1 LVRVTRIKSFFQS
14 LSELIGKSPFFD
26 LSYTLRIQ
34 KARNCFKFF
43 IKLGYTFF
51 MSVKKAVIPAA
62 GLGTRF
68 LPATKAQPKEMLPLV
83 DKPAIQYIV
92 EEARESG
99 IESILIV
106 TGRGKRAIEDHFDN
120 APELEFF
127 LRQKGQ
133 EDLAEEVRRVS
144 ELLSI
149 HYVRQKEPKGLG
161 HAVLCAKEF
170 VGDEYFAVLLGD
182 DVFFSEVPALR
193 QLISLYEEMKGSV
206 IGVIQVE
213 KDEVSRYGIIEGI
226 PLREGLFKV
235 KSLVEK
241 PSPQEAPSNLAIVG
255 RYVLS
260 PSVFEILKE
269 TKPGKGGEIQL
280 TDALNVLCKDEPLY
294 ALILKGKRF
303 DVGEKLGYMIAQVEL
318 ALNHPE
324 IKEPFLR
331 YLKERLKEL

>member
-1 LVRVTRIKSFFQS
+1 
-14 LSELIGKSPFFD
+14 
-26 LSYTLRIQ
+26 
-34 KARNCFKFF
+34 
-43 IKLGYTFF
+43 
-51 MSVKKAVIPAA
+51 MSIRKAVIPAA

-92 EEARESG
+92 EEAKESG
-99 IESILIV
+99 IESLLII
-106 TGRGKRAIEDHFDN
+106 TGRGKRAIEDHFDH

-133 EDLAEEVRRVS
+133 EDLAEEVRKIS

-161 HAVLCAKEF
+161 HAVLCAREF
-170 VGDEYFAVLLGD
+170 VGKEYFAVLLGD
-182 DVFFSEVPALR
+182 DVFFSETPALR
-193 QLISLYEEMKGSV
+193 QLIHLHEEMKGSV
-206 IGVIQVE
+206 IGVVE
-213 KDEVSRYGIIEGI
+213 VGKDEVSRYGIIEGVS
-226 PLREGLFKV
+226 LRPGLFKV
-235 KSLVEK
+235 RSLIEK
-241 PSPQEAPSNLAIVG
+241 PSPEEAPSNLAIVG

-260 PSVFEILKE
+260 PLVFEILKD

-280 TDALNVLCKDEPLY
+280 TDALNVLCQNEPIY
-294 ALILKGKRF
+294 AVILKGKRF

-324 IKEPFLR
+324 IREPFLQ

>member
-1 LVRVTRIKSFFQS
+1 
-14 LSELIGKSPFFD
+14 
-26 LSYTLRIQ
+26 
-34 KARNCFKFF
+34 
-43 IKLGYTFF
+43 
-51 MSVKKAVIPAA
+51 M
-62 GLGTRF
+62 
-68 LPATKAQPKEMLPLV
+68 

-99 IESILIV
+99 IESLLII
-106 TGRGKRAIEDHFDN
+106 TGRGKRAIEDHFDH

-133 EDLAEEVRRVS
+133 EDLAEEVRKIS

-170 VGDEYFAVLLGD
+170 VGNEYFAVLLGD
-182 DVFFSEVPALR
+182 DVFFSEIPALR
-193 QLISLYEEMKGSV
+193 QLINLHEEMRGSV
-206 IGVIQVE
+206 IGVVE
-213 KDEVSRYGIIEGI
+213 VGKDEVSRYGIIEGVS
-226 PLREGLFKV
+226 LRPGLFKV
-235 KSLVEK
+235 RSLIEK
-241 PSPQEAPSNLAIVG
+241 PSPEEAPSNLAIVG

-260 PSVFEILKE
+260 PLVFEILKD

-280 TDALNVLCKDEPLY
+280 TDALSVLSQNEPLY
-294 ALILKGKRF
+294 AWVLNGMRF

-318 ALNHPE
+318 AFNHPE
-324 IKEPFLR
+324 IREPFLR

>member
-1 LVRVTRIKSFFQS
+1 
-14 LSELIGKSPFFD
+14 
-26 LSYTLRIQ
+26 
-34 KARNCFKFF
+34 
-43 IKLGYTFF
+43 
-51 MSVKKAVIPAA
+51 MSIRKAVIPAA

-99 IESILIV
+99 IESLLII
-106 TGRGKRAIEDHFDN
+106 TGRGKRAIEDHFDH

-133 EDLAEEVRRVS
+133 EDLAEEVRKIS

-170 VGDEYFAVLLGD
+170 VGNEYFAVLLGD
-182 DVFFSEVPALR
+182 DVFFSEIPALR
-193 QLISLYEEMKGSV
+193 QLINLHEEMRGSV
-206 IGVIQVE
+206 IGVVE
-213 KDEVSRYGIIEGI
+213 VGKDEVSRYGIIEGVS
-226 PLREGLFKV
+226 LRPGLFKV
-235 KSLVEK
+235 RSLIEK
-241 PSPQEAPSNLAIVG
+241 PSPEEAPSNLAIVG

-260 PSVFEILKE
+260 PLVFEILKD

-280 TDALNVLCKDEPLY
+280 TDALSVLSQNEPLY
-294 ALILKGKRF
+294 AWVLNGMRF

-318 ALNHPE
+318 AFNHPE
-324 IKEPFLR
+324 IREPFLR

>member
-1 LVRVTRIKSFFQS
+1 MK
-14 LSELIGKSPFFD
+14 
-26 LSYTLRIQ
+26 
-34 KARNCFKFF
+34 
-43 IKLGYTFF
+43 
-51 MSVKKAVIPAA
+51 VKKAVIPAA

-99 IESILIV
+99 IESLLII
-106 TGRGKRAIEDHFDN
+106 TGRGKRAIEDHFDH

-133 EDLAEEVRRVS
+133 EDLAEEVRKIS

-170 VGDEYFAVLLGD
+170 VGNEYFAVLLGD
-182 DVFFSEVPALR
+182 DVFFSEIPALR
-193 QLISLYEEMKGSV
+193 QLINLHEEMRGSV
-206 IGVIQVE
+206 IGVVE
-213 KDEVSRYGIIEGI
+213 VGKDEVSRYGIIEGVS
-226 PLREGLFKV
+226 LRPGLFKV
-235 KSLVEK
+235 RSLIEK
-241 PSPQEAPSNLAIVG
+241 PSPEEAPSNLAIVG

-260 PSVFEILKE
+260 PLVFEILKD

-280 TDALNVLCKDEPLY
+280 TDALSVLSQNEPLY
-294 ALILKGKRF
+294 AWVLNGMRF

-318 ALNHPE
+318 AFNHPE
-324 IKEPFLR
+324 IREPFLR